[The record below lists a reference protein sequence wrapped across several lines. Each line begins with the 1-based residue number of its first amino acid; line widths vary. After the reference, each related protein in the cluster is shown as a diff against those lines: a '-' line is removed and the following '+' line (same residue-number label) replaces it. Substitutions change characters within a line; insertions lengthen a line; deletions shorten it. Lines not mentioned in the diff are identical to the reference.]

1 MGEMSPKVHGKD
13 LFTLVR
19 LISIKSILKP
29 FNFCKLLNLIKIIS
43 HGFPTDSQF
52 HFQVLNL
59 ATPK

>member
-43 HGFPTDSQF
+43 HGFPTDS
-52 HFQVLNL
+52 
-59 ATPK
+59 